1 MKKYLYIIVLILTSI
16 LLVSCNNTKNNNKN
30 NNINNNNKEMSYE
43 KRVNELTMQGMIKFF
58 DIDINEEI
66 DNNYVLNWD
75 AYNKKFDS
83 KIAAFYNEYGPK
95 SMYYSI
101 QDIQFPENLKI
112 KQLISQKI
120 RKYYSKN
127 ILEDDIL
134 YQVALLKTYGISP
147 TNKERNTPGF
157 VEEDWYAEK
166 AISSLLLLVS
176 ETSIRSA
183 YNTIKP
189 HAEIIAYFEQNPD
202 ALDNEKFSKFK
213 NTALYY
219 DTKSFLDESKEYING
234 NLGEEGMDIKSMYMN
249 NLEESEDGNK

>member
-1 MKKYLYIIVLILTSI
+1 MKKYLYIIILILTSF
-16 LLVSCNNTKNNNKN
+16 LLTSCNKN
-30 NNINNNNKEMSYE
+30 NVNKNDNINKNNKEITYE

-66 DNNYVLNWD
+66 DNNYILNWD
-75 AYNKKFDS
+75 AYNKNFDN
-83 KIAAFYNEYGPK
+83 KIASFYNEYGPK

-134 YQVALLKTYGISP
+134 YQVALLKTYDVAP
-147 TNKERNTPGF
+147 TSKERNTPGF

-176 ETSIRSA
+176 ETSMRSA
-183 YNTIKP
+183 YDIIKP

-213 NTALYY
+213 NTAIYY
-219 DTKSFLDESKEYING
+219 DTKAFLEESKKYING
-234 NLGEEGMDIKSMYMN
+234 DLGQEGIDIKSMYMN
-249 NLEESEDGNK
+249 NLEESEDGNN